1 MTVRTVFLAALTV
14 FGLVAVTP
22 ATAAAERASISVRAD
37 PASDAA
43 NQAVV
48 ESLYRAFGA
57 GDGATIS
64 GLLAAD
70 LVWMEGEG
78 GPLADRNPYNGPAAV
93 FEGVFGRIGAQ
104 FKGFVVTPAT
114 YLPSGDRVVVM
125 GRYTGTNRATGEA
138 LDAQFAHVFT
148 VSGGKITHFQQYTD
162 TAQWVDVV
170 TPD

>member
-1 MTVRTVFLAALTV
+1 MNIR
-14 FGLVAVTP
+14 LVAIIALV
-22 ATAAAERASISVRAD
+22 ATGALVAPLSAAAEAPRPTVSAD
-37 PASDAA
+37 AASDAA

-48 ESLYRAFGA
+48 ESLYRAFAA
-57 GDGATIS
+57 GDGATIG

-104 FKGFVVTPAT
+104 FEGFVVTPAT
-114 YLPSGDRVVVM
+114 YLRSGDRVVVM

-148 VSGGKITHFQQYTD
+148 VSGGKIIHFQQYTD

>member
-1 MTVRTVFLAALTV
+1 MTVRTVLIAALTAA
-14 FGLVAVTP
+14 GAVGVP
-22 ATAAAERASISVRAD
+22 MTAAAEAPRPAESAG

-48 ESLYRAFGA
+48 ESLYRACAA
-57 GDGATIS
+57 GDGATS
-64 GLLAAD
+64 GDRLAAD
-70 LVWMEGEG
+70 LVWIEAEG
-78 GPLADRNPYNGPAAV
+78 GPYADRNPYVGPPAV
-93 FEGVFGRIGAQ
+93 FEGVFGRIGAE
-104 FKGFVVTPAT
+104 FEGFVVTPAT

-138 LDAQFAHVFT
+138 VNAQFAHVFT
-148 VSGGKITHFQQYTD
+148 VSGGKVTHFQQYTD

>member
-1 MTVRTVFLAALTV
+1 MTFRTILIGALMAAGASV
-14 FGLVAVTP
+14 VPMAAMAEP
-22 ATAAAERASISVRAD
+22 ARPVSSAD
-37 PASDAA
+37 ATSDAA

-48 ESLYRAFGA
+48 ERLYRAFGA

-104 FKGFVVTPAT
+104 FEGFVVTPAT

-125 GRYTGTNRATGEA
+125 GRYTGRHRATGEA

-148 VSGGKITHFQQYTD
+148 IRSGQIVHFQQYTD
-162 TAQWVDVV
+162 TAQWMDVS

>member
-1 MTVRTVFLAALTV
+1 MTLRTILIGGMLAA
-14 FGLVAVTP
+14 VASGVPMTSAAGP
-22 ATAAAERASISVRAD
+22 ALPVASAD
-37 PASDAA
+37 AASDAA

-48 ESLYRAFGA
+48 ERLYRAFGA

-104 FKGFVVTPAT
+104 FEGFVVTPAT

-125 GRYTGTNRATGEA
+125 GRYTGTHRGTGEA

-148 VSGGKITHFQQYTD
+148 VRNGQVVHFQQYTD
-162 TAQWVDVV
+162 TAQWMDV
-170 TPD
+170 TRPD